1 VLVSTIPVI
10 RLQYK
15 LHIVSNTLIYFIAA
29 IYHNILRRELGS
41 EVHKVAEMKSECDK
55 IKKRISQIN
64 DILSAQRQGGDVAP
78 EELDDFEINTECVAF
93 ARR

>member
-1 VLVSTIPVI
+1 
-10 RLQYK
+10 
-15 LHIVSNTLIYFIAA
+15 
-29 IYHNILRRELGS
+29 
-41 EVHKVAEMKSECDK
+41 MKSECDK

-64 DILSAQRQGGDVAP
+64 DILSAHRQGGDVAP